1 MSKDVLLCA
10 AVHLSVFKDGL
21 RRRVMKGLMLAA
33 AANPVLAFAAGDD
46 LAAMGDSIAEGAS
59 ATQKNWLTV
68 AQFLG
73 VIAVVGGFVAA
84 KTKKDNPQVKVWHI
98 AISIFVGACLI
109 VVPELIKRT
118 QAQAGLTPVD
128 VG

>member
-10 AVHLSVFKDGL
+10 AVRLSLFKDGL

>member
-10 AVHLSVFKDGL
+10 AVRLSVFKDGL

>member
-1 MSKDVLLCA
+1 MSKDVLLCT
-10 AVHLSVFKDGL
+10 AVRLSLFKDGL
-21 RRRVMKGLMLAA
+21 RQRVVKGLMFVA
-33 AANPVLAFAAGDD
+33 AANPVMAFADGED
-46 LAAMGDSIAEGAS
+46 LAAMGTSIATGATQ
-59 ATQKNWLTV
+59 TQKNWLTV

-73 VIAVVGGFVAA
+73 VVAVVGGFVAA

-118 QAQAGLTPVD
+118 QAQAGLAPVD

>member
-1 MSKDVLLCA
+1 MSKDVLLCT
-10 AVHLSVFKDGL
+10 AVRLSLFKDGL